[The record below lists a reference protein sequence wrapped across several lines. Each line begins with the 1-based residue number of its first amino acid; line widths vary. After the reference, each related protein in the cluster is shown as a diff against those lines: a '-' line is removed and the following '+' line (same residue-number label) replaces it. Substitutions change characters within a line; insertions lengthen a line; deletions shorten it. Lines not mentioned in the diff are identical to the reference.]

1 MRLDALTAL
10 ARGGSSWDE
19 ARSARVLA
27 STLRRREQQIA
38 RARLLRRGL
47 ALGAGAAAVVLL
59 LLRGAPEPAGAEPQ
73 LAQLAIDDAGF
84 RHD

>member
-1 MRLDALTAL
+1 MNLDALTAL
-10 ARGGSSWDE
+10 ARDGSSWDDG
-19 ARSARVLA
+19 RSARVLA
-27 STLRRREQQIA
+27 STLRRREQQVA
-38 RARLLRRGL
+38 RGRLLRRGL

-59 LLRGAPEPAGAEPQ
+59 LLRGAPAPAGAEPE